1 MTKFNNKKIHITETE
16 NKYNKLDIEYT
27 KVLIERNSYLLEK
40 ETLEQQV
47 KELEKEL
54 YYCRR
59 NRMME
64 SIVERNK

>member
-16 NKYNKLDIEYT
+16 NKYT